1 MIQAYLFDLYGT
13 LVDIRTNEAKPSLWK
28 RLALLYGLKGAAYS
42 TIEIRRAYHMA
53 VQGEIDALAKHHP
66 QVAREE
72 IEPDI
77 LRVFQA
83 LYEAKGVFPTEQTLL
98 DTAVTFRA
106 LSLEHLAL
114 YPGAM
119 EVLTELRSRGKGVYL
134 LSNAQAAFTEPEL
147 SMLGLTPR
155 FDGIVLSSQVGQKKP
170 ARAMFSYLLSTYGL
184 DPAVCLMVG
193 NDAVADIQGAAGAG
207 LRSRYIH
214 TKQSP
219 DPPASLPDSCRR
231 IDSLLDLI
239 S

>member
-28 RLALLYGLKGAAYS
+28 RLALLYGLQGASYS
-42 TIEIRRAYHMA
+42 MTEIRRAYHMA
-53 VQGEIDALAKHHP
+53 VQGEIDSLAKGQP
-66 QVAREE
+66 QVSREE
-72 IEPDI
+72 IDPDI

-83 LYEAKGVFPTEQTLL
+83 LYEAKGVFPAERTLR
-98 DTAVTFRA
+98 DTAVSFRA
-106 LSLEHLAL
+106 LSLEHLRL

-147 SMLGLTPR
+147 RLLGLTPR
-155 FDGIVLSSQVGQKKP
+155 FDGIVLSSEVGQKKP
-170 ARAMFSYLLSTYGL
+170 ARAIYSHLLSTYGL
-184 DPAVCLMVG
+184 APAACLMVG
-193 NDAVADIQGAAGAG
+193 NDAVADIQGAAEAG
-207 LRSRYIH
+207 MESRYIH

-219 DPPASLPDSCRR
+219 DPPASLPETCRR
-231 IDSLLDLI
+231 IDSLWDLI

>member
-1 MIQAYLFDLYGT
+1 M
-13 LVDIRTNEAKPSLWK
+13 VDIRTNEAKPSLWK
-28 RLALLYGLKGAAYS
+28 RLALLYGLQGASYS
-42 TIEIRRAYHMA
+42 MTEIRRAYHMA
-53 VQGEIDALAKHHP
+53 VQGEIDSLAKGQP
-66 QVAREE
+66 QVSREE
-72 IEPDI
+72 IDPDI

-83 LYEAKGVFPTEQTLL
+83 LYEAKGVFPAERTLR
-98 DTAVTFRA
+98 DTAVSFRA
-106 LSLEHLAL
+106 LSLEHLRL

-147 SMLGLTPR
+147 RLLGLTPR

-184 DPAVCLMVG
+184 DPAACLMVG

>member
-28 RLALLYGLKGAAYS
+28 RLALLYGLQGASYS
-42 TIEIRRAYHMA
+42 MTEIRRAYHMA
-53 VQGEIDALAKHHP
+53 VQGEIDSLAKGQP
-66 QVAREE
+66 QVSREE
-72 IEPDI
+72 IDPDI

-83 LYEAKGVFPTEQTLL
+83 LYEAKGVFPAERTLR
-98 DTAVTFRA
+98 DTAVSFRA
-106 LSLEHLAL
+106 LSLEHLRL

-147 SMLGLTPR
+147 RLLGLTPR

-184 DPAVCLMVG
+184 DPAACLMVG